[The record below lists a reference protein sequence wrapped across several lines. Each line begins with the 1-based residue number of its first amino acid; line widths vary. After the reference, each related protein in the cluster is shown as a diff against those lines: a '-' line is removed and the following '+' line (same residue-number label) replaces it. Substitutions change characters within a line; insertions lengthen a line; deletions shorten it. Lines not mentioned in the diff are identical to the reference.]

1 MLTLVLTIIIFLLYL
16 IYERILINR
25 WINSIPL
32 RISVTGTRGKSSVVR
47 MLSSVL
53 REDGKRVLAKT
64 TGSEAKFILPN
75 GEEREVSR
83 QGVPSIIEQ
92 KKLLKKA
99 AAMNVDCIVAE
110 IMSIHAENHYIESCQ
125 LLKPHI
131 VIITNVRLDHTDAI
145 GKTKDEISSVIS
157 LDIPEKSK
165 VFIPKNE
172 IRSIFLTT
180 IKNKGRELIEI
191 SEEISSAI
199 LEIAPELKTKHFLGN
214 LDIVYALGQHFS
226 IREKT
231 ILNGIRKAKYDIGQF
246 KILKYRLEKGEKTCY
261 FVNGFSSNDPE
272 STFEVIL
279 KIREIIPSAST
290 ELIGLLSLRSDRGDR
305 TMQWIAALKN
315 GGSEYFNRIY
325 VLGVH
330 AKIVKRK
337 LKWVDVLKDKSVEKI
352 TEAIFSNIRDQSVIF
367 GFGNIGGT
375 GRLLV
380 DYWDKLG
387 EEYGI

>member
-1 MLTLVLTIIIFLLYL
+1 
-16 IYERILINR
+16 
-25 WINSIPL
+25 
-32 RISVTGTRGKSSVVR
+32 
-47 MLSSVL
+47 
-53 REDGKRVLAKT
+53 
-64 TGSEAKFILPN
+64 
-75 GEEREVSR
+75 
-83 QGVPSIIEQ
+83 
-92 KKLLKKA
+92 
-99 AAMNVDCIVAE
+99 
-110 IMSIHAENHYIESCQ
+110 
-125 LLKPHI
+125 
-131 VIITNVRLDHTDAI
+131 
-145 GKTKDEISSVIS
+145 
-157 LDIPEKSK
+157 